1 MAKDERHVARLY
13 LIAHAGVAPAD
24 LAAAIEAGHATCVLL
39 RAADDADEDH
49 LRAAVEALRPV
60 AQERE
65 AAFLL
70 EGRPDLAAA
79 AGCDGVHLAG
89 EAKAVG
95 AARAVLGEDAIV
107 GAACG
112 TSRHAGM
119 LAGEAGAD
127 YVAFGPGPAA
137 EAPEPAVEPE
147 LLSVWQAV
155 MTVPCVAMGG
165 VSLENAASL
174 AGAGADFVAAGDA
187 VWRHPDGPAA
197 GAGAIAA
204 ALAERPNDR

>member
-1 MAKDERHVARLY
+1 MARLF
-13 LIAHAGVAPAD
+13 LIAHAGVTPAD
-24 LAAAIEAGHATCVLL
+24 LTAAIEAGQPACILL
-39 RAADDADEDH
+39 RAAGDADEGD

-70 EGRPDLAAA
+70 EGRPELAAA
-79 AGCDGVHLAG
+79 TGCDGVHLAG
-89 EAKAVG
+89 DAMAVG
-95 AARAVLGEDAIV
+95 AARAVVGMDAIV
-107 GAACG
+107 GVSSG
-112 TSRHAGM
+112 TSRHAAM

-137 EAPEPAVEPE
+137 EAPEPAAEPD
-147 LLSVWQAV
+147 LLCVWQTA
-155 MTVPCVAMGG
+155 MTIPCVALGG
-165 VSLENAASL
+165 VGLENAALL
-174 AGAGADFVAAGDA
+174 ADAGADFVAAGDA

-197 GAGAIAA
+197 GARAIAA

>member
-1 MAKDERHVARLY
+1 MPKDERHAARLY

-39 RAADDADEDH
+39 RAADDADEDQ

-89 EAKAVG
+89 NARAVG
-95 AARAVLGEDAIV
+95 AARTVVGTDAVV
-107 GAACG
+107 GASCG
-112 TSRHAGM
+112 TSRHAAM

-137 EAPEPAVEPE
+137 EAPEPAAGLD
-147 LLSVWQAV
+147 LLSIWQTA

-165 VSLENAASL
+165 VSLENAALL
-174 AGAGADFVAAGDA
+174 ADAGADFVAAGDA

-197 GAGAIAA
+197 GARAIAA
-204 ALAERPNDR
+204 ALAERPNER